1 MFFFIDP
8 AFLDD
13 PALATV
19 KTVTLSYT
27 FFRTGDKEVLD
38 IASEILK
45 SEAGPVASGGPHEQD
60 STRERIRRWTE
71 EVAAKTA
78 AAGVATGA
86 SGGGGVAANG
96 AATAA
101 SPAAPPAA

>member
-1 MFFFIDP
+1 MQVFFFIDP
-8 AFLDD
+8 AFLED

-27 FFRTGDKEVLD
+27 FFRTGDPEVLD

-45 SEAGPVASGGPHEQD
+45 SEAGPVASGLPHEQD

-78 AAGVATGA
+78 Q
-86 SGGGGVAANG
+86 
-96 AATAA
+96 TALT
-101 SPAAPPAA
+101 AAPPPPTPAPDASRA